1 MPPDGPRLLAV
12 LMSLITG
19 LGRSINERLGERT
32 MRAYKTEWTKK
43 ETRAPSPAKVVTPP
57 LGLPTVDGWSS
68 DEPTRQMNAVCR
80 LLGERQHV

>member
-12 LMSLITG
+12 LMSLI
-19 LGRSINERLGERT
+19 NERLGERPMKT
-32 MRAYKTEWTKK
+32 HKTEWTKD
-43 ETRAPSPAKVVTPP
+43 ETHTPSPAKVVTPP

-80 LLGERQHV
+80 LLGERQHA